1 MTSAQNYTFDS
12 FLLEP
17 NNEFA
22 YKTALD
28 FSKNITSNPK
38 LYIYGTEGLGK
49 THLLHA
55 IKNYYETEYS
65 KKVLLVNAEDFIN
78 DFLDSLTSK
87 ESRKFQE
94 IYRNVDLLLID
105 DIHFFQHKTACQE
118 ELTNI
123 FKAFEKSEKRI
134 VCASSKTISELQ
146 FFSPILISQLES
158 CLKLELTMPSTK
170 SKRIILENYI
180 SENEIQFNPEIIEFF
195 VNDEKANIRDL
206 KYAVNKIITYM
217 NLVTKDITL
226 EIVKNLLKDESCFN
240 K

>member
-12 FLLEP
+12 FLLEA

-55 IKNYYETEYS
+55 IKNYYETKYS

-94 IYRNVDLLLID
+94 IYRNVDIL
-105 DIHFFQHKTACQE
+105 
-118 ELTNI
+118 I
-123 FKAFEKSEKRI
+123 FKSRI
-134 VCASSKTISELQ
+134 SNS
-146 FFSPILISQLES
+146 LIHL
-158 CLKLELTMPSTK
+158 
-170 SKRIILENYI
+170 
-180 SENEIQFNPEIIEFF
+180 F
-195 VNDEKANIRDL
+195 
-206 KYAVNKIITYM
+206 
-217 NLVTKDITL
+217 
-226 EIVKNLLKDESCFN
+226 LLSRYC
-240 K
+240 